1 MGWAGLKAGAAL
13 HGPASQ
19 REFLLSLGLAQRAQ
33 ALSHKAD
40 PSQRE
45 AISAAFDR
53 LTAAGETGMGD
64 LFKVLAVSHPNLP
77 PLPGF
82 DLHRLPDRG

>member
-1 MGWAGLKAGAAL
+1 MGQAALKAGAAL
-13 HGPASQ
+13 HGPATQ
-19 REFLLSLGLAQRAQ
+19 RDFLLALGLPQRAQ
-33 ALSHKAD
+33 ALSLKAD
-40 PSQRE
+40 ATQRT

-53 LTAAGETGMGD
+53 LIETGETGMGD
-64 LFKVLAVSHPNLP
+64 LFKVLALSQRNLP